1 MEKFEPAAL
10 EIIKRGLEET
20 ATGKAFKKLRLGEW
34 RWIPILLGLV

>member
-20 ATGKAFKKLRLGEW
+20 ATGKAFKKLRLG
-34 RWIPILLGLV
+34 G